1 MQRLISRRMSDSR
14 AWDDDARYIWWRVG
28 PDDRLGDL
36 PPKTEPLTSRGVQP
50 AVRGSVVSRVRRSL
64 GHLYGN
70 PVDGGGASNVGRL
83 HDANHAAR
91 CASGS
96 DSHRGSV
103 TYRYRGQATA
113 MPGSV
118 RIDRAS
124 AFDPLVQ
131 YVSTGHRRP
140 AGKLLDA
147 KRHLEAGIRMG
158 GSAALLEVEMRC
170 EETPMRA
177 GSVSVARR

>member
-1 MQRLISRRMSDSR
+1 MIPGHGI
-14 AWDDDARYIWWRVG
+14 DDARYIWWRVG

-50 AVRGSVVSRVRRSL
+50 AVRGSVVCRVRRSL

-70 PVDGGGASNVGRL
+70 PVDGGGAGNVGRL
-83 HDANHAAR
+83 HEANHAAK

-96 DSHRGSV
+96 DCHRGSV
-103 TYRYRGQATA
+103 TYRYGGQATA
-113 MPGSV
+113 MPGRV

-124 AFDPLVQ
+124 AFDALVQ
-131 YVSTGHRRP
+131 YVSTGHRRS

-147 KRHLEAGIRMG
+147 KRQMKCILMTG
-158 GSAALLEVEMRC
+158 
-170 EETPMRA
+170 
-177 GSVSVARR
+177 